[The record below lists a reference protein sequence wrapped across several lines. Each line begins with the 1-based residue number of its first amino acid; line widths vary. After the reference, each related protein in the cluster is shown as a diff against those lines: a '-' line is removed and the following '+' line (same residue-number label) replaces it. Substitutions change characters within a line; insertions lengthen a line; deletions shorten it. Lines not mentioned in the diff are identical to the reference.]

1 MNDFFAIIMDH
12 VNYLA
17 SVTLFVIGLFIVIK
31 SPNLLKKLI
40 GLNIMET
47 SVFLFFVTIG
57 HIIGAKAPIILNEGE
72 EVYINPVPSALILTG
87 IVVGISVS
95 AYALSLIVA
104 IYKEYRTI
112 NLDEI
117 MLAETG
123 GDND

>member
-1 MNDFFAIIMDH
+1 MNNLFAIIMDH
-12 VNYLA
+12 ANYLA
-17 SVTLFVIGLFIVIK
+17 SVTLFVIGLFIVIS

-57 HIIGAKAPIILNEGE
+57 HIIGAKAPIILNEGQV
-72 EVYINPVPSALILTG
+72 VYVNPVPSALMLTG

-95 AYALSLIVA
+95 AYALSLVLA
-104 IYKEYRTI
+104 IYKEYGTI

-123 GDND
+123 R